1 MKSLR
6 GLVGTVRRGRF
17 PERSQ
22 RLSFTCGLL
31 CMCHGSD
38 GHHPRVRRLDSGSG
52 GPYPMRCGSFSEL
65 RGYRV
70 GRTTP
75 FPATAVIQKSAFS
88 RAL

>member
-38 GHHPRVRRLDSGSG
+38 GRHPRVHRLVLGRSLSDALWIV
-52 GPYPMRCGSFSEL
+52 L
-65 RGYRV
+65 RVERV
-70 GRTTP
+70 PCR
-75 FPATAVIQKSAFS
+75 
-88 RAL
+88 

>member
-38 GHHPRVRRLDSGSG
+38 GVTRVSADWTPARAV
-52 GPYPMRCGSFSEL
+52 PIRC
-65 RGYRV
+65 
-70 GRTTP
+70 
-75 FPATAVIQKSAFS
+75 AVDRSPS
-88 RAL
+88 